1 MALAFTTITDS
12 ISSLVIEGVNIRDID
27 ELSEG
32 VTARECPVLYPE
44 PVNFI
49 SNFELVRD
57 STGPGATALQH
68 ATYDL
73 TYTFLYAPIGAG
85 RGLFDVYDESIEKVG
100 LILDAIITNDAITGL
115 VDLRP
120 QDTINIGPV
129 ADPSGAIFHG
139 CQLVFSVMEFV
150 N

>member
-12 ISSLVIEGVNIRDID
+12 ISSLSIEGVNIRDID

-57 STGPGATALQH
+57 STGPGSTALQH

-73 TYTFLYAPIGAG
+73 TYTFLYAPIGSN
-85 RGLFDVYDESIEKVG
+85 RGLSALYGKIIEKIG
-100 LILDAIITNDAITGL
+100 LIQDAIITNDTITGL
-115 VDLRP
+115 EDFRP
-120 QDTINIGPV
+120 QDITYIGLI
-129 ADPSGAIFHG
+129 ADPSDHVFHG